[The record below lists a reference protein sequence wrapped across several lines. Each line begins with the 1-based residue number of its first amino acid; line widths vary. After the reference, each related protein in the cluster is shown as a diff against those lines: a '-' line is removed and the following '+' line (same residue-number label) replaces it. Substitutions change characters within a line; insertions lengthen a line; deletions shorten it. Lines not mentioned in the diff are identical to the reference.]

1 MEITSY
7 KTFPVGTSSKTSFL
21 TSTAA
26 VYIQEMSKIPRR
38 MVKPKIIESISAFK
52 NKLMKLVDLEIHT

>member
-7 KTFPVGTSSKTSFL
+7 KTFPVGTSSKILFL
-21 TSTAA
+21 TSTTV
-26 VYIQEMSKIPRR
+26 VYIQEMSKIRRR
-38 MVKPKIIESISAFK
+38 MVKPKIIESLSACK